1 MSAELTGASKPRTS
15 FRGKAWLR
23 WYPVWSRNMRV
34 WRKLI
39 GPALLGNIGEPL
51 LYLFALGY
59 GLGSFLG
66 RDIQGLEYVIFLA
79 SGLVASS
86 AMNTASF
93 EGMYSAYTRM
103 AVQDTWIGM
112 LTAPLSIR
120 NIITAEVIWAG
131 TKSAIS
137 VTAILIVASIM
148 GLVADAWAIL
158 VIPLAVIVGACFGSM
173 ALVVTAL
180 AKNYDFFLYYFT
192 LLITPMLLLSGVFF
206 PIDGMPEA
214 VQGIAKSLPLYHAL
228 GLMRP
233 LMIGQTPVDIGMH
246 LLVLFGYIAIALPLA
261 IRLISNR
268 LLR

>member
-1 MSAELTGASKPRTS
+1 MSIEQVEIAENSTNLRETS
-15 FRGKAWLR
+15 WLR

-59 GLGSFLG
+59 GLGGFLG
-66 RDIQGLEYVIFLA
+66 KDIQGLEYVVFLA
-79 SGLVASS
+79 SGLVCSS

-120 NIITAEVIWAG
+120 DIIIAEVIWAG

-137 VTAILIVASIM
+137 VTAIVLVASVM
-148 GLVADAWAIL
+148 GLVADTWAIL
-158 VIPLAVIVGACFGSM
+158 VIPLAVLVGACFGSM
-173 ALVVTAL
+173 ALVVTSL

-206 PIDGMPEA
+206 PIDSMPQM
-214 VQGIAKSLPLYHAL
+214 VQAIAMVLPLYHGL

-233 LMIGQTPVDIGMH
+233 LMIGQLPVDIVLH
-246 LLVLFGYIAIALPLA
+246 LAVLCGYIAIALPLA
-261 IRLISNR
+261 IHLISRR

>member
-1 MSAELTGASKPRTS
+1 MNTEVTDVSMKDDGLREVG
-15 FRGKAWLR
+15 WLR

-59 GLGSFLG
+59 GLGGFLG
-66 RDIQGLEYVIFLA
+66 KDIQGLEYVVFLA
-79 SGLVASS
+79 SGLVCSS

-120 NIITAEVIWAG
+120 DIITAEVIWDG

-137 VTAILIVASIM
+137 VTAILLVASIM
-148 GLVADAWAIL
+148 GLVADGWAIL
-158 VIPLAVIVGACFGSM
+158 VIPLAWLVGACFGSM
-173 ALVVTAL
+173 ALVVTSL

-206 PIDGMPEA
+206 PIDNMPEM
-214 VQGIAKSLPLYHAL
+214 VQLIAKALPLYHAL

-233 LMIGQTPVDIGMH
+233 LMIGQMPVDILLH
-246 LLVLFGYIAIALPLA
+246 LMVLFAYIAIAMPLA
-261 IRLISNR
+261 IRLISRR

>member
-1 MSAELTGASKPRTS
+1 M
-15 FRGKAWLR
+15 KAQPTTWIR

-51 LYLFALGY
+51 LYLLALGY

-66 RDIQGLEYVIFLA
+66 QKIEGLDYVVFLA
-79 SGLVASS
+79 SGLVCSS

-112 LTAPLSIR
+112 LTAPLTIR
-120 NIITAEVIWAG
+120 DIIVAEVIWAG
-131 TKSAIS
+131 TKSVIS
-137 VTAILIVASIM
+137 VTAILLVATAM
-148 GLVADAWAIL
+148 GLVADARAIL
-158 VIPLAVIVGACFGSM
+158 VLPLGWLVGACFGSM
-173 ALVVTAL
+173 ALVMTSV

-192 LLITPMLLLSGVFF
+192 LLVTPMLLLSGVFF
-206 PIDGMPEA
+206 PITGMPEA
-214 VQGIAKSLPLYHAL
+214 VQTVAKMLPLYHGLA
-228 GLMRP
+228 LMRP
-233 LMIGQTPVDIGMH
+233 LMIGQVPTDV
-246 LLVLFGYIAIALPLA
+246 LLHIAVLMLYILLALPIA
-261 IRLISNR
+261 VRLISRR

>member
-1 MSAELTGASKPRTS
+1 MLTKQAT
-15 FRGKAWLR
+15 WLR

-66 RDIQGLEYVIFLA
+66 QKIEGLDYVVFLA
-79 SGLVASS
+79 SGLVCSS

-112 LTAPLSIR
+112 LTAPLTLK
-120 NIITAEVIWAG
+120 NIIVAEVIWCG
-131 TKSAIS
+131 TKSVIS
-137 VTAILIVASIM
+137 VAAILLVATAM
-148 GLVADAWAIL
+148 GLVTDFRAIL
-158 VIPLAVIVGACFGSM
+158 VLPLGWLVGACFGSM
-173 ALVVTAL
+173 ALVMTAV

-192 LLITPMLLLSGVFF
+192 LLVTPMLLLSGVFF
-206 PIDGMPEA
+206 PIDGMPDI
-214 VQGIAKSLPLYHAL
+214 VQTIAKVLPLYHAL
-228 GLMRP
+228 ALMRP
-233 LMIGQTPVDIGMH
+233 LMIGQLPTDVLLH
-246 LLVLFGYIAIALPLA
+246 LTVLGLYILVALPIA
-261 IRLISNR
+261 IRLISRR

>member
-1 MSAELTGASKPRTS
+1 MTETDHRDHSRTASV
-15 FRGKAWLR
+15 WLR
-23 WYPVWSRNMRV
+23 WYPVWARNMRV

-51 LYLFALGY
+51 LYLLALGY

-66 RDIQGLEYVIFLA
+66 QQIQGLEYVVFLA
-79 SGLVASS
+79 SGMVCAS

-103 AVQDTWIGM
+103 AVQDTWLGM
-112 LTAPLSIR
+112 LAAPLTIR
-120 NIITAEVIWAG
+120 DILLAEVIWAG

-137 VTAILIVASIM
+137 VSAILLVASLM
-148 GLVADAWAIL
+148 GLVGDLRAVL
-158 VIPLAVIVGACFGSM
+158 VIPLGWLVGLCFAAM
-173 ALVVTAL
+173 ALVVTSVAR
-180 AKNYDFFLYYFT
+180 NYDFFLYYFT

-206 PIDGMPEA
+206 PIDGMPPA
-214 VQGIAKSLPLYHAL
+214 VQSLAKMLPLYHAI

-233 LMIGQTPVDIGMH
+233 LMIGQWPSEVLLH
-246 LLVLFGYIAIALPLA
+246 LVVLLGYTAVALPVA
-261 IRLISNR
+261 IRLISRR

>member
-1 MSAELTGASKPRTS
+1 MMPGAK
-15 FRGKAWLR
+15 GKGTQTWLR

-51 LYLFALGY
+51 LYLLALGY

-66 RDIQGLEYVIFLA
+66 QKIEGLEYVVFLA
-79 SGLVASS
+79 SGMVCAS

-103 AVQDTWIGM
+103 AVQDTWLGM
-112 LTAPLSIR
+112 LTAPLTIR
-120 NIITAEVIWAG
+120 DIIVAEVIWAG

-137 VTAILIVASIM
+137 VTAILLVASFM
-148 GLVADAWAIL
+148 GLVEDVRSIL
-158 VIPLAVIVGACFGSM
+158 VVPLGWLVGACFASM
-173 ALVVTAL
+173 ALVVTSVAR
-180 AKNYDFFLYYFT
+180 NYDFFLYYFT

-206 PIDGMPEA
+206 PIGGMPDI
-214 VQGIAKSLPLYHAL
+214 VQNIAKVLPLYHAL
-228 GLMRP
+228 ALMRP
-233 LMIGQTPVDIGMH
+233 LMIGQWPVDVLLH
-246 LLVLFGYIAIALPLA
+246 LAVLLGYISLA
-261 IRLISNR
+261 MPVAVRLISNR

>member
-1 MSAELTGASKPRTS
+1 MTS
-15 FRGKAWLR
+15 EQINLNPPQTNLREKAWLR

-66 RDIQGLEYVIFLA
+66 KDIQGLEYVIFLA

-120 NIITAEVIWAG
+120 DIITAEIIWAG

-137 VTAILIVASIM
+137 VTAILLVASVM
-148 GLVADAWAIL
+148 GLVADARAIM

-173 ALVVTAL
+173 ALVVTSMAR
-180 AKNYDFFLYYFT
+180 NYDFFLYYFT

-206 PIDGMPEA
+206 PIDSMPEV

-233 LMIGQTPVDIGMH
+233 LMIGQMPVDIGLH
-246 LLVLFGYIAIALPLA
+246 LLVLFAYIGIALPLA
-261 IRLISNR
+261 IRLISQR